1 MIYTNPELFLYCFF
15 VNENPFSYQILAPGP
30 MGLEKDGKKC
40 AGICLE
46 TTGLDPE
53 LYRLGHTKAR
63 KLFHKTKSKSF
74 DFFYLTP
81 TIGTKCFPI

>member
-1 MIYTNPELFLYCFF
+1 
-15 VNENPFSYQILAPGP
+15 

-46 TTGLDPE
+46 TTGLDAE

-63 KLFHKTKSKSF
+63 QIFQKPNPNLLFF
-74 DFFYLTP
+74 INP
-81 TIGTKCFPI
+81 IGT